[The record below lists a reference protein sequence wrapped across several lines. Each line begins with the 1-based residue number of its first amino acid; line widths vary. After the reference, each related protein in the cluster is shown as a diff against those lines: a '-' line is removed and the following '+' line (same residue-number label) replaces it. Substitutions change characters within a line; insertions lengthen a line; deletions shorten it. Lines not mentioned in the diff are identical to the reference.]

1 MRRKWIA
8 ARGDQED
15 LGAPHHDD
23 AAGSLQGEMIMTR
36 RLLLALAL
44 IASLAYSAG
53 AQEVTVGVTLGA
65 TGPGASLG
73 IHYKNAFQLFP
84 KTLGGQPVKYIM
96 LEDAPDPAV
105 AAKNTR
111 KLIAQDN
118 VELIMG
124 SVSVPSTT
132 QVAQIATE
140 AKTPMIALSP
150 VALPPDKLEWI
161 FVVPQPVPLMMN
173 AVVEH
178 MKSKGVKTIGYIGF
192 SDSWGDLVL
201 KALEKNATPAEIKIV
216 TDERYARA
224 DTSVTGQILKVLA
237 ANPDA
242 VAVGGSGTG
251 GALPHVGLVEHG
263 YTKQIYHNHGT
274 VNREFIKVGGKEV
287 EGAIA
292 PTGPLIVAEELPA
305 DNPIKKVAGDFVTRY
320 EQTFGAG
327 SRNAFAG
334 YSYDGYLL
342 LDAAVTKAMAR
353 AKPGTPDF
361 RPALRDAI
369 EQTRDVVGTHGV
381 YNMTPK
387 DHTGL
392 DSRARV
398 LVQVKDG
405 AWRLIK

>member
-1 MRRKWIA
+1 MLRR
-8 ARGDQED
+8 
-15 LGAPHHDD
+15 
-23 AAGSLQGEMIMTR
+23 SF
-36 RLLLALAL
+36 LLASAL
-44 IASLAYSAG
+44 LASLACAAS

-84 KTLGGQPVKYIM
+84 KTLGGHPVKYII
-96 LEDAPDPAV
+96 LEDATDPAN
-105 AAKNTR
+105 AAKNAR
-111 KLIAQDN
+111 KLIAEDK
-118 VELIMG
+118 VDVIMG

-150 VALPPDKLEWI
+150 VALPPDKLQWT
-161 FVVPQPVPLMMN
+161 FVVPQPVPLMMS

-178 MKSKGVKTIGYIGF
+178 MKAKGVKTVGYVGF

-201 KALEKNATPAEIKIV
+201 KALEQHANPAGIKVV
-216 TDERYARA
+216 TNERYARA
-224 DTSVTGQILKVLA
+224 DTSVTGQVIKVLA

-242 VAVGGSGTG
+242 VVVGGSGTG
-251 GALPHVGLVEHG
+251 GALPHLGLVERG
-263 YTKQIYHNHGT
+263 YKKQIYHNHGT
-274 VNREFIKVGGKEV
+274 VNREFIKVGSKAV

-292 PTGPLIVAEELPA
+292 PTGPLIVPEELPA
-305 DNPIKKVAGDFVTRY
+305 DNPIKKVAGEFIQRY

-334 YSYDGYLL
+334 YSYDGFLL
-342 LDAAVTKAMAR
+342 LNAAVPAAMAK
-353 AKPGTPDF
+353 AKPGTPEF
-361 RPALRDAI
+361 RSALRDAL
-369 EQTRDVVGTHGV
+369 ESAKNVVGAHGV
-381 YNMTPK
+381 YSMTAK

-392 DSRARV
+392 DNRARV

-405 AWRLIK
+405 AWRLMK

>member
-1 MRRKWIA
+1 MSRR
-8 ARGDQED
+8 
-15 LGAPHHDD
+15 
-23 AAGSLQGEMIMTR
+23 SF
-36 RLLLALAL
+36 LLASAL
-44 IASLAYSAG
+44 LASLACAAS

-84 KTLGGQPVKYIM
+84 KTLGGHPVKYII
-96 LEDAPDPAV
+96 LEDATDPAN
-105 AAKNTR
+105 AAKNAR
-111 KLIAQDN
+111 KLIAEDK
-118 VELIMG
+118 VDVIMG

-150 VALPPDKLEWI
+150 VALPPDKLEWT
-161 FVVPQPVPLMMN
+161 FVVPQPVPLMMS

-178 MKSKGVKTIGYIGF
+178 MKAKGVKTVGYVGF

-201 KALEKNATPAEIKIV
+201 KALEQHANPAGIKVV
-216 TDERYARA
+216 TNERYARA
-224 DTSVTGQILKVLA
+224 DTSVTGQVIKVLA

-242 VAVGGSGTG
+242 VVVGGSGTG
-251 GALPHVGLVEHG
+251 GALPHLGLVERG
-263 YTKQIYHNHGT
+263 YKKQIYHNHGT
-274 VNREFIKVGGKEV
+274 VNREFIKVGSKAV

-292 PTGPLIVAEELPA
+292 PTGPLIVPEELPA
-305 DNPIKKVAGDFVTRY
+305 DNPIKKVAGDFIQRY

-334 YSYDGYLL
+334 YSYDGFLL
-342 LDAAVTKAMAR
+342 LNAAVPAAMAK
-353 AKPGTPDF
+353 AKPGTPEF
-361 RPALRDAI
+361 RSALRDAL
-369 EQTRDVVGTHGV
+369 ESAKNVVGGHGV
-381 YNMTPK
+381 YSMTAK

-392 DSRARV
+392 DNRARV

-405 AWRLIK
+405 AWRLMK